1 MLRFLA
7 IAGFILVLLSQLASA
22 KAACVSESD
31 FAAGAVAAVAVIA
44 TLAPVVVHDEH
55 VPCSDTSHRHVS
67 CVCAGNFFVPAQA
80 CASPHVAYTLAR
92 FDLTRKML
100 MGRTLQPP
108 VPPPLA

>member
-7 IAGFILVLLSQLASA
+7 IAGFILVLLSQLAPA
-22 KAACVSESD
+22 EAACVSDSD
-31 FAAGAVAAVAVIA
+31 FAAGAVAEDA
-44 TLAPVVVHDEH
+44 TLALVVLHDEH

-67 CVCAGNFFVPAQA
+67 CVCAGHFFVPAQA
-80 CASPHVAYTLAR
+80 CASPQVAYTLAR